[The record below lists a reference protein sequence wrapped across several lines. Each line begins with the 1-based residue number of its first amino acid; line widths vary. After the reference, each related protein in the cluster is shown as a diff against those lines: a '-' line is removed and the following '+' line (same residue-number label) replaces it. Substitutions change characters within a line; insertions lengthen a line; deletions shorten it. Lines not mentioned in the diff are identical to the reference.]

1 MIVRTFRLSEEL
13 YERLRERAY
22 RDRVP
27 MNALI
32 VEGLE
37 LRLAPQ
43 EVISLDDDG
52 SGSPG
57 RTPGE

>member
-1 MIVRTFRLSEEL
+1 MPDEL

-52 SGSPG
+52 SGSSG